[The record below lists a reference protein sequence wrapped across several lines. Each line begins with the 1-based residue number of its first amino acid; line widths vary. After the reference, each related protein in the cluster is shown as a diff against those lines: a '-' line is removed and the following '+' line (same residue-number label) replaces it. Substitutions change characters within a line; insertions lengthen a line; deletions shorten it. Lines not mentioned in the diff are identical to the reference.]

1 MMHKSKRKTEMMEK
15 VKVEVFI
22 SFRAV
27 CNKRGVQCSKLD
39 HERLMRQKECGWSQG
54 SSITEDEA
62 IERLA
67 GLLPWCMVLASPRI
81 VVFLK
86 SGSEHYQQ
94 GISPLGTMKG

>member
-39 HERLMRQKECGWSQG
+39 
-54 SSITEDEA
+54 
-62 IERLA
+62 
-67 GLLPWCMVLASPRI
+67 
-81 VVFLK
+81 
-86 SGSEHYQQ
+86 
-94 GISPLGTMKG
+94 